1 MPSPQTHRDVP
12 PLPPPSTFSILP
24 DIYILLARLNLLH
37 QPQLNGHSQS
47 QSQSSQTQTSSTQH
61 LPSQTH
67 SAATVTGSQIP
78 ASILNGAS
86 LLELKDLPGQIY
98 PLRQKLARARA
109 AVEELPDVER
119 TVEEQEAEIRK
130 LEAMVRALKT
140 RLGALGAIAREKA
153 DVEMTEQE
161 EG

>member
-1 MPSPQTHRDVP
+1 MSSPHTHPDVP
-12 PLPPPSTFSILP
+12 PLPSPSTFSVLP

-47 QSQSSQTQTSSTQH
+47 SQTQGPSTQH

-67 SAATVTGSQIP
+67 AAATGSQIP

-86 LLELKDLPGQIY
+86 LLDLKDLPGQIY
-98 PLRQKLARARA
+98 PLKQKLARARA

-130 LEAMVRALKT
+130 LAATATALKT
-140 RLGALGAIAREKA
+140 RLAGLGAIAREKA
-153 DVEMTEQE
+153 DVEMTEHE